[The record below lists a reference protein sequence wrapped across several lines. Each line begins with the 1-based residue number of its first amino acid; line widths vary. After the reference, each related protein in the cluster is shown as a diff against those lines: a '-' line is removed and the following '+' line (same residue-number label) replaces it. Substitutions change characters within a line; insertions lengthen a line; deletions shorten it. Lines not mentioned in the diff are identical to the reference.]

1 MAAKV
6 LDGKKIARDIQRDI
20 TARVTTRNESGLA
33 TPGLAILLVGDDPA
47 SVLYVRLK
55 QGDCKRTR
63 IECTVRQL
71 PAETSEEALIQII
84 EQLNQQS
91 TVDGILLQLPL
102 PDHIDAMHVVDHI
115 DPRKDVDGVTPRSL
129 GKLTLGEPA
138 HRCCTPQGVMTL
150 LESTEIQLRG
160 KHAVVIGASI
170 HVGKPMIQELL
181 LKDCTVT
188 VVHIHTTNASEIV
201 RLGDIVISATGV
213 GHLVKKEWI
222 KPGAVV
228 VDVGIEPQPDGSLLG
243 DVDYDEVSQI
253 ASWITPVP
261 GGVGPMTRVSIL
273 KNLLNSAEYADREGL
288 R

>member
-1 MAAKV
+1 MTAKV
-6 LDGKKIARDIQRDI
+6 LDGNKIARGIRREI
-20 TARVTTRNESGLA
+20 ANRVSARSEVGLPP
-33 TPGLAILLVGDDPA
+33 PGLAILLVGDDPA

-55 QGDCKRTR
+55 RGDCEKTG
-63 IECTVRQL
+63 IECTLDQL
-71 PAETSEEALIQII
+71 SADTSETELIAMI
-84 EQLNQQS
+84 EEMNRRS
-91 TVDGILLQLPL
+91 SIDGILLQLPL

-150 LESTEIQLRG
+150 LENTDIELRG

-188 VVHIHTTNASEIV
+188 IAHIHTTDTNQIT
-201 RLGDIVISATGV
+201 RQGDIVIAATGV
-213 GHLVKKEWI
+213 GHLVKKDWI

-228 VDVGIEPQPDGSLLG
+228 IDVGIEPQPDGSLIG
-243 DVDYDEVSQI
+243 DVDYNEVCQV

-273 KNLLNSAEYADREGL
+273 KNLLNSAEYADRQGL